1 MTSSYGAP
9 AAAGGNNLRSAQI
22 HSLLSMLNLNKPI
35 SNSSSS
41 SRSPLSNTS
50 TQQSNGSTSSSSS
63 LIPTQLPTW
72 KILIMD
78 RTSQDILATSL
89 RVQDLRENG
98 VTLHLQLIS
107 ERSPLQDVPAV
118 YFVEP
123 KEENLRRIEQ
133 VSWSSI
139 FALLSG
145 RY

>member
-1 MTSSYGAP
+1 MASSYGAP
-9 AAAGGNNLRSAQI
+9 TAAGGNNLRSAQI

-35 SNSSSS
+35 STSSSS

-98 VTLHLQLIS
+98 VTLHLQLMS

-133 VSWSSI
+133 VGWSSI

>member
-1 MTSSYGAP
+1 MASSYGAP
-9 AAAGGNNLRSAQI
+9 TAAGGNNLRSAQI
-22 HSLLSMLNLNKPI
+22 HSLLSMLHLNKPI
-35 SNSSSS
+35 STSSST

-98 VTLHLQLIS
+98 VTLHLQLMS

-139 FALLSG
+139 FALRSG